1 MAALRR
7 GSFPFRSLQFPFY
20 VHLNSVYLTNPL
32 LGLSCLIMTPTLYL
46 IDGHAQIYRAYYAM
60 ESLKNAHGKPT
71 GAAFGFA
78 RVIDDILDKHQPA
91 ALIAVFDAPGKTF
104 RHDQYPAYKAN
115 RKPPP
120 PELIEQIPI
129 IQDIVRARNIP
140 VYQKEGY
147 EADDILGT
155 LVRRA
160 REAGWNAVLVT
171 GDKDCSQLLQEG
183 VRIYDSGKGV
193 FLDVAAFIEKKG
205 LPPDKLTDLMGLW
218 GDSSDNIPGV
228 PGIGE
233 KIGVQ
238 LIKEYGSLE
247 NLLDHAGEIKGKRGT
262 VLKENRELALLSKKL
277 ATIDQAVPIEF
288 DLEAA
293 KIHQPNVAELRRLY
307 RDCGFKSLLN
317 KLAAEYP
324 DESKSA
330 DAKHVE
336 IGTAK
341 CLDPGPNENAA
352 SLPTDYRLVA
362 NGEDFA
368 LFLKELQTRD
378 CFTFDT
384 ETTGLDPLLDRLVGL
399 GFCWESGKA
408 HYLPFLA
415 PAGVAVLPAS
425 CLERLKPIFENGEV
439 KKTGHNLRFDAL
451 VLRHAGIRLAG
462 AFFDSLI
469 ASSLVGGHLVDH
481 GLKTLARRHFD
492 IDMTPI
498 QDLIGSGRNQ
508 TSIDK
513 VPPADV
519 ARYCGADADI
529 SHRLYREF
537 LPQLESRGAGKL
549 FREVEMPLSQVL
561 TEMQATGIRL
571 DCGLLAEESAETAE
585 LLENLTQ
592 EIHTLAGHEFNIAS
606 PKQLSAVLFE
616 EMALPVL
623 KRTQTGNSTDE
634 SVLQELANL
643 HQSEICARILEYR
656 MYAKLKNTYLD
667 ALPEMVNPETGRL
680 HTTFSQVRT
689 ATGRLASSNPNLQNI
704 PVRTERGRAVR
715 AAFIPQAGWKMLAA
729 DYSQVELRVLAAFSG
744 DPVLRKAF
752 EDDLDIHRVVAS
764 EVGGIK
770 PEEVTKSQRSAAK
783 AVNFGI
789 IYGQSAHGL
798 AATTG
803 MARSEAQ
810 RFIDDYFRR
819 FPRIREWMDQ
829 ALATAREKGFVET
842 VLGFRR
848 EIPDIK
854 ATNHQRR
861 SRAEREA
868 INTIIQGSAA
878 DLIKT
883 AMVDLARVLD
893 RDGLQARLLLQIH
906 DELLLEAPEG
916 EIPDLKERVRG
927 AMEQAIPFDVPLKVD
942 IGIGDNWLETK

>member
-1 MAALRR
+1 
-7 GSFPFRSLQFPFY
+7 
-20 VHLNSVYLTNPL
+20 
-32 LGLSCLIMTPTLYL
+32 MTPTLYL

-60 ESLKNAHGKPT
+60 ESLKNSQGKPT

-78 RVIDDILDKHQPA
+78 RVIDDILDKHRPD
-91 ALIAVFDAPGKTF
+91 ALIAVFDSPGKTF
-104 RHDQYPAYKAN
+104 RHEQYPAYKAN

-120 PELIEQIPI
+120 PELVEQIPI
-129 IQDIVRARNIP
+129 IQDIVRAHNIP
-140 VYQKEGY
+140 VYQKVGY

-155 LVRRA
+155 LTRLARA
-160 REAGWNAVLVT
+160 AGWNVVLVT
-171 GDKDCSQLLQEG
+171 GDKDCGQLLQDG
-183 VRIYDSGKGV
+183 VRIYDSGKGA
-193 FLDVAAFIEKKG
+193 FLDAAAFIEKKG
-205 LPPDKLTDLMGLW
+205 LPPEKLIDLMGLW

-238 LIKEYGSLE
+238 LITEYGSLE
-247 NLLDHAGEIKGKRGT
+247 NLLEHAGEIKGKRGT
-262 VLKENRELALLSKKL
+262 ILQENREQALLSKQL
-277 ATIDQAVPIEF
+277 ATIDQAVPVEF
-288 DLEAA
+288 DPDKA
-293 KIHQPNVAELRRLY
+293 KVQRPNVEALRRLY

-330 DAKHVE
+330 DGKIVQSGDAN
-336 IGTAK
+336 GLAR
-341 CLDPGPNENAA
+341 GPNENAA

-362 NGEDFA
+362 NEADFA
-368 LFLKELQTRD
+368 DFLHELKRQD

-384 ETTGLDPLLDRLVGL
+384 ETTGLDPIRDDLVGL
-399 GFCWESGKA
+399 GFCWESGTA
-408 HYLPFLA
+408 HYLPFRG
-415 PAGVAVLPAS
+415 PAGVAVLPAA
-425 CLERLKPIFENGEV
+425 CLEKLKPVFENGKV
-439 KKTGHNLRFDAL
+439 GKTGHNLRFDAL

-462 AFFDSLI
+462 ACFDSLI
-469 ASSLVGGHLVDH
+469 ASSLIEGHLVDH
-481 GLKTLARRHFD
+481 GLKTLSRRHFD
-492 IDMTPI
+492 IEMTPI

-508 TSIDK
+508 ITIDK
-513 VPPADV
+513 LPPADV

-529 SHRLYREF
+529 THRLYREF
-537 LPQLESRGAGKL
+537 EPQLETRGARKL
-549 FREVEMPLSQVL
+549 FTEVEMPLSEVL

-571 DCGLLAEESAETAE
+571 DCDLLGEESAETAE
-585 LLENLTQ
+585 LLENLTK
-592 EIHTLAGHEFNIAS
+592 EIHALAGHEFNIAS

-616 EMALPVL
+616 EMALPAL

-643 HQSEICARILEYR
+643 HQSEIAARILEYR

-704 PVRTERGRAVR
+704 PVRSERGRAIR
-715 AAFIPQAGWKMLAA
+715 AAFIPEAGWKMLAA

-744 DPVLRKAF
+744 DPVLKKAF
-752 EDDLDIHRVVAS
+752 EDDLDIHRVVAA

-770 PEEVTKSQRSAAK
+770 PEEVTKDQRSSAK

-803 MARSEAQ
+803 MARAEAQ
-810 RFIDDYFRR
+810 RFIDDYYRR
-819 FPRIREWMDQ
+819 FPCIREWMDQ
-829 ALATAREKGFVET
+829 ALATAREKGYVET

-883 AMVDLARVLD
+883 AMVDLARILGKHAM
-893 RDGLQARLLLQIH
+893 RARLLLQIH
-906 DELLLEAPEG
+906 DELLLEAPEK
-916 EIPDLKERVRG
+916 EIPHLKEYVRT
-927 AMEQAIPFDVPLKVD
+927 AMEKAIPLDVPLKVD
-942 IGIGDNWLETK
+942 IGVGDNWLETK

>member
-1 MAALRR
+1 M
-7 GSFPFRSLQFPFY
+7 
-20 VHLNSVYLTNPL
+20 N
-32 LGLSCLIMTPTLYL
+32 PTLYL

-60 ESLKNAHGKPT
+60 ESLKNTQGIPT

-78 RVIDDILDKHQPA
+78 RLLDDLLEKHQPN

-104 RHDQYPAYKAN
+104 RHDQYPDYKAN

-120 PELIEQIPI
+120 PELVEQIPVV
-129 IQDIVRARNIP
+129 QEIVRAHNIP
-140 VYQKEGY
+140 VYQKSGY

-155 LVRRA
+155 LVRLA
-160 REAGWNAVLVT
+160 GLAGWDTVLVT
-171 GDKDCSQLLQEG
+171 GDKDCGQLLRAG
-183 VRIYDSGKGV
+183 VRIYDSGKGL
-193 FLDVAAFIEKKG
+193 FLDATAFTEKKG
-205 LPPDKLTDLMGLW
+205 LPPEKLTDLMGLW

-233 KIGVQ
+233 KIGAQ
-238 LIKEYGSLE
+238 LIQEYGSLE
-247 NLLDHAGEIKGKRGT
+247 NLLEHAGDIKGKRGA
-262 VLKENRELALLSKKL
+262 VLKANRDQALLSKQL
-277 ATIDQAVPIEF
+277 ATIDQQVPIEL
-288 DLEAA
+288 DLDAA
-293 KIHQPNVAELRRLY
+293 KIHKPNVKELRRLY
-307 RDCGFKSLLN
+307 RECGFKSLLN
-317 KLAAEYP
+317 KLSALYPGESETADLEHSELAKNSGETGAA
-324 DESKSA
+324 
-330 DAKHVE
+330 
-336 IGTAK
+336 
-341 CLDPGPNENAA
+341 PGPNENAA
-352 SLPTDYRLVA
+352 NLPTDYRLIG
-362 NGEDFA
+362 NEDDFA
-368 LFLKELQTRD
+368 AFLKDLTEQN

-384 ETTGLDPLLDRLVGL
+384 ETTGLDPLQADLVGL

-408 HYLPFLA
+408 FYLPFRG
-415 PAGVAVLPAS
+415 PAGVPVLPGR
-425 CLERLKPIFENGEV
+425 CLEQLKPLFENARIM
-439 KKTGHNLRFDAL
+439 KTGHNLRYDAL
-451 VLRHAGIRLAG
+451 VLRHAGIKLAG

-469 ASSLVGGHLVDH
+469 ASSLIEGHLVEH
-481 GLKTLARRHFD
+481 GLKTLSRRHFN
-492 IDMTPI
+492 IEMTPI

-508 TSIDK
+508 TTIDRL
-513 VPPADV
+513 PPADV

-529 SHRLYREF
+529 THRLYREF
-537 LPQLESRGAGKL
+537 DPLLDRRGARKL
-549 FREVEMPLSQVL
+549 FTEVEMPLSQVL

-571 DCGLLAEESAETAE
+571 DRGLLAEESQETGE
-585 LLENLTQ
+585 LLENLTT
-592 EIHTLAGHEFNIAS
+592 EIHALAGHPFNIAS
-606 PKQLSAVLFE
+606 PKQLSEVLFG
-616 EMALPVL
+616 EMGLPSL
-623 KRTQTGNSTDE
+623 KKTQTGNSTDE

-680 HTTFSQVRT
+680 HTTYSQVRT

-704 PVRTERGRAVR
+704 PVRSERGRAIR
-715 AAFIPQAGWKMLAA
+715 AAFIPEEGWKMLAA

-744 DPVLRKAF
+744 DPVLKQAF
-752 EDDLDIHRVVAS
+752 LDDLDIHRVVAA

-803 MARSEAQ
+803 MARAVAQ

-819 FPRIREWMDQ
+819 FPRIREWM
-829 ALATAREKGFVET
+829 AAKLEEARKNGHVET

-883 AMVDLARVLD
+883 AMVHLAKVLQKH
-893 RDGLQARLLLQIH
+893 GLKARLLLQIH
-906 DELLLEAPEG
+906 DELLLEAPEK
-916 EIPDLKERVRG
+916 EIAILKDYVRD
-927 AMEQAIPFDVPLKVD
+927 AMEKAIPMDVPLKVD
-942 IGIGDNWLETK
+942 IGVGDNWLETK